1 MLFVLIGIGW
11 ITVVTLLVVLCVMA
25 ARSDAT
31 PAPAVKAYRR
41 SIGGGL
47 VVWEAP
53 PTSTLAND
61 WTLHDITRGRRAGAP
76 LTRGR
81 PSPRKRRITAHGIR

>member
-1 MLFVLIGIGW
+1 MLFVLIGIAW

-25 ARSDAT
+25 ARSDT
-31 PAPAVKAYRR
+31 PIPALRAHPR

-53 PTSTLAND
+53 PSSTRASD
-61 WTLHDITRGRRAGAP
+61 WTLHDITRGRRVGAP
-76 LTRGR
+76 LSRGR
-81 PSPRKRRITAHGIR
+81 RSPRTRRIAARGIR

>member
-1 MLFVLIGIGW
+1 MLFVLIGIAW
-11 ITVVTLLVVLCVMA
+11 ISVVTLVVVLCVMA
-25 ARSDAT
+25 ARSEAT
-31 PAPAVKAYRR
+31 PAPAVKADPR

-53 PTSTLAND
+53 PSSTLASD

-81 PSPRKRRITAHGIR
+81 RSPRKRRIAAHGIR